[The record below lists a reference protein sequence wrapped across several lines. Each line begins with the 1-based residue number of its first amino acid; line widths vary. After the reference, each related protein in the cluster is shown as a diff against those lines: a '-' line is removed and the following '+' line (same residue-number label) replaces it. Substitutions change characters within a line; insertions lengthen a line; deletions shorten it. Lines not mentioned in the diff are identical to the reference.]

1 MTFIDF
7 IILGTLY
14 ILFTIIIYLI
24 VNTINKHSIKKNNK
38 IIEHIENINK
48 NYKSLFYF
56 LDTNY
61 TFEFE
66 CNSLQKYK
74 NNNNDN
80 SIFNYLCN
88 IVNEN
93 PNQWQNLITII
104 NQNKNIYQKYMTNIS
119 TIQKQYS
126 GLGYQKNKYIF
137 LSKKKYLKI
146 EDSLCQKVILKPP
159 ITIKITITIFYI
171 SPAGRNRYFT
181 DYICN
186 EKIVIEALKKLE
198 EKKKYEQ
205 TKEYQRLILTPK
217 KRYEILKRD
226 NFKCQICGRTQA
238 DGVKLEVDHIIPI
251 SKGGK
256 TVDENLRTLCH
267 DCNIGKSDKL
277 E

>member
-14 ILFTIIIYLI
+14 LLLAIISYLI
-24 VNTINKHSIKKNNK
+24 IKIINRHSIKKNNK
-38 IIEHIENINK
+38 VIEQIENTNK
-48 NYKSLFYF
+48 NYQPLFCF

-61 TFEFE
+61 TFEFK
-66 CNSLQKYK
+66 CNTLQKYK

-88 IVNEN
+88 IINEN
-93 PNQWQNLITII
+93 PNHWQNLITII
-104 NQNKNIYQKYMTNIS
+104 NKNKSIYQKYMSNIF
-119 TIQKQYS
+119 IIREKYS

-146 EDSLCQKVILKPP
+146 EDSLCQKAILKP
-159 ITIKITITIFYI
+159 TLETNITITIFYI
-171 SPAGRNRYFT
+171 SPAGRNKYFT
-181 DYICN
+181 NYICN
-186 EKIVIEALKKLE
+186 KNTVIDALKKLE

-205 TKEYQRLILTPK
+205 TKEYQRLLLTPK

-256 TVDENLRTLCH
+256 TIDENLRTLCH